1 MNNLLIKETK
11 YTPYINLDFEKNL
24 IMIKGKSYPE
34 NTYDFYKP
42 MLDWIEEF
50 IEQKSSTEIV
60 IDIDIIYFNSSSS
73 KLFFDFFDIIEE
85 AQADDFKIKINWY
98 YDEDNEGALED
109 GEDFKEDFEDL
120 DFILIKK

>member
-11 YTPYINLDFEKNL
+11 YTPYINLDFEKKL